1 MSVLMGNKLCHNNA
15 AGGLS
20 VTDDDVQKILQPR
33 GRYSGRTCGRAAFAE
48 LV

>member
-20 VTDDDVQKILQPR
+20 VTDVQKILQPR